1 MVFMRIIT
9 FKNYR
14 SYEKGLWTGE
24 RGVFVFVGMIF

>member
-14 SYEKGLWTGE
+14 SYEKGLWRGE
-24 RGVFVFVGMIF
+24 RGVFVFVGKIF